1 LRKVSNEETQPG
13 VRPFWSGTIS
23 FGLVSV
29 PVNLFPATRDSKV
42 SLRMLGP
49 DDQPL
54 KRGFYSPEGG
64 QEVESSET
72 VRGFVTEKG
81 KTITVTEEELERLA
95 PDKSRDINLQLFVR
109 REELSPLY
117 FNKAYFLMPADK
129 SMKAYRLL
137 AQTMED
143 SGRAGIATFV
153 MRGREYLVAILAEKG
168 ILRAETLR
176 FSDEIRKPSTLGLPK
191 KVKPSPALVRKF
203 EDAIAKNAKKTLDLS
218 EMRDE
223 YAERMLKLIEKKGR
237 QGKDVVES
245 EVPASHPRP
254 GKVVDLME
262 VLKQSLNQG
271 RRSQS

>member
-1 LRKVSNEETQPG
+1 LRKVSNEETQAG

-117 FNKAYFLMPADK
+117 FNKAYFLMPGDK

-153 MRGREYLVAILAEKG
+153 MRGREYLVAILAEKE

-176 FSDEIRKPSTLGLPK
+176 FSDEIRKPTALGLPK
-191 KVKPSPALVRKF
+191 KVKPSPTLVRKF
-203 EDAIAKNAKKTLDLS
+203 EDAIAKNAKRTLDLS

-223 YAERMLKLIEKKGR
+223 YAERMLKLIEKKSR

-245 EVPASHPRP
+245 EIPASHPRP

-262 VLKQSLNQG
+262 VLKKSLNQG
-271 RRSQS
+271 RRS